1 MLPNLD
7 LMVYCVL
14 NRIPYINPANHL
26 DNSIHEDGLI
36 ESEKFINKTKNNKF
50 DLKVANA
57 RHKNLIRNYFN
68 SIFFVKNTIEVINKK
83 IGIRRIYVS
92 GWKRN
97 NIEIPRKNYILS
109 EICKSLFK
117 KSSFC
122 LP

>member
-1 MLPNLD
+1 
-7 LMVYCVL
+7 MVYCVL
-14 NRIPYINPANHL
+14 NRIPYINPADHL

-36 ESEKFINKTKNNKF
+36 ESEKFINKTKYNKF

-68 SIFFVKNTIEVINKK
+68 SIFFVKRFTIEVINK
-83 IGIRRIYVS
+83 IGIRIYVS

-122 LP
+122 L